1 MDDGGEGKRVLA
13 DCEASPDAA
22 VRACIERLRHRR
34 DDIADALEGQSLRV
48 SLDLGAPLLTY
59 RITFTREGHVMTR
72 SGPEFHPHLE
82 IHGPPRE
89 VGRLLF
95 GDMSMVDASFEGLVT
110 LHITSTEAA
119 EYRRLRALVAEEL
132 ADGRVH
138 AAPGGT

>member
-1 MDDGGEGKRVLA
+1 MDDGGEGTRVQA

-22 VRACIERLRHRR
+22 VRACLERLRHRR

-48 SLDLGAPLLTY
+48 SIDLGAPLLNY

-72 SGPEFHPHLE
+72 SGPEFRPHLE

-89 VGRLLF
+89 VGRFLV

-138 AAPGGT
+138 AAPGGA